1 MGELAQDLPRIPFT
15 FETVLLPPQS
25 NRDTL
30 MNTAKTFI
38 ILFILALIGCAGLGF
53 TLLQTKTDHRAT
65 LERLAIAQDRA
76 LADKEE
82 QLQQTLGQQTERHE
96 QRIQAMTQDFESK
109 LDALR
114 SDQRKQIADAYKEF
128 ENIFEGNRQTIE
140 YINLLEG
147 KVRGGQQ
154 LSKNEVE
161 KLTVITTGLGYLQ
174 KQYQKPLQEFTELE
188 AYFDR
193 QAARQPTAPEKPKA
207 GFFKRAFSKNFREAE
222 KQFYRE
228 EGQRQAFEQAQQEF
242 GRVYASAQQAMK
254 AVDLNA
260 DEQVKKLYALIEEKD
275 AANQQDLSEFFNK
288 ARQALRTHQ
297 NVLQFEPDTRL
308 PPATPAP

>member
-1 MGELAQDLPRIPFT
+1 MT
-15 FETVLLPPQS
+15 
-25 NRDTL
+25 
-30 MNTAKTFI
+30 TAKTFI
-38 ILFILALIGCAGLGF
+38 ILFILALIGCAGLSF
-53 TLLQTKTDHRAT
+53 TLWQTHGEHRAT
-65 LERLAIAQDRA
+65 LERLAMAHDRA
-76 LADKEE
+76 LEDKEE

-96 QRIQAMTQDFESK
+96 QRVQAMTQDFEAK

-147 KVRGGQQ
+147 KVRAGQQ

-161 KLTVITTGLGYLQ
+161 KLTVIATGLGYLQ

-188 AYFDR
+188 AYFER
-193 QAARQPTAPEKPKA
+193 QAARQPTVAEKPKA
-207 GFFKRAFSKNFREAE
+207 AFGFFKRTFSKNFREAE
-222 KQFYRE
+222 KQYYRE

-242 GRVYASAQQAMK
+242 YRVYASAQQAMQ
-254 AVDLNA
+254 AVNLNA
-260 DEQVKKLYALIEEKD
+260 DDQVKKLYGLIEEKD
-275 AANQQDLSEFFNK
+275 AASQQDLSEFFNK
-288 ARQALRTHQ
+288 ARKALRTHQ
-297 NVLQFEPDTRL
+297 EVLQFEPEAKL

>member
-1 MGELAQDLPRIPFT
+1 MT
-15 FETVLLPPQS
+15 
-25 NRDTL
+25 
-30 MNTAKTFI
+30 KTKAFF
-38 ILFILALIGCAGLGF
+38 ILFLLALIGCAGLGY
-53 TLLQTKTDHRAT
+53 TLLQTQAEQRAT
-65 LERLAIAQDRA
+65 LERLAIAHDRA

-82 QLQQTLGQQTERHE
+82 QLQQTLGEQTERHE

-147 KVRGGQQ
+147 KVRAGQQ

-193 QAARQPTAPEKPKA
+193 QAARQPSVPEKPKA
-207 GFFKRAFSKNFREAE
+207 TFGFFKRAFSKNFREAE

-242 GRVYASAQQAMK
+242 ARIYASAQQSMR
-254 AVDLNA
+254 AVNLNA
-260 DEQVKKLYALIEEKD
+260 DEQVKKLYALIEEKEG
-275 AANQQDLSEFFNK
+275 ANQQDLADFFNK

-297 NVLQFEPDTRL
+297 DVLQFEPETKL

>member
-1 MGELAQDLPRIPFT
+1 MT
-15 FETVLLPPQS
+15 KT
-25 NRDTL
+25 
-30 MNTAKTFI
+30 KTFF
-38 ILFILALIGCAGLGF
+38 ILFLLALIGCAGLGF
-53 TLLQTKTDHRAT
+53 TLWQTHAEHRAT
-65 LERLAIAQDRA
+65 LERLAIAHDRT

-82 QLQQTLGQQTERHE
+82 LLQQTLGEQTERHE

-109 LDALR
+109 LDGLR

-147 KVRGGQQ
+147 KMRAGQQ

-188 AYFDR
+188 AYFER
-193 QAARQPTAPEKPKA
+193 QASRQPSVPDKPKA
-207 GFFKRAFSKNFREAE
+207 TFGFFKRTFSKNYREAE
-222 KQFYRE
+222 KQYYRE

-242 GRVYASAQQAMK
+242 GRVYASAQQAMQ
-254 AVDLNA
+254 AVNLNA
-260 DEQVKKLYALIEEKD
+260 DEQVKKLYGLIEEKD
-275 AANQQDLSEFFNK
+275 NANQTDLAEFFNK

>member
-1 MGELAQDLPRIPFT
+1 MK
-15 FETVLLPPQS
+15 
-25 NRDTL
+25 
-30 MNTAKTFI
+30 TAKLFI
-38 ILFILALIGCAGLGF
+38 ILFVLALLGCAGLGY
-53 TLLQTKTDHRAT
+53 TLWQTHNEHRAM
-65 LERLAIAQDRA
+65 LERLAIAHDRA
-76 LADKEE
+76 LSEKEE
-82 QLQQTLGQQTERHE
+82 QMQQALGEQTERHE

-114 SDQRKQIADAYKEF
+114 TDQRKQIAAAYKEF

-147 KVRGGQQ
+147 KVRQGQQ

-193 QAARQPTAPEKPKA
+193 QAARQPTTDKPKTTF
-207 GFFKRAFSKNFREAE
+207 GFFKRTFSKNFREAE
-222 KQFYRE
+222 KQYYRE

-242 GRVYASAQQAMK
+242 GRVYASAQQAMQ
-254 AVDLNA
+254 AVNLNA
-260 DEQVKKLYALIEEKD
+260 DEQVKKLYGLIEEKD
-275 AANQQDLSEFFNK
+275 NANQADLAEFFNK

-297 NVLQFEPDTRL
+297 NVLQFEPDTKL

>member
-1 MGELAQDLPRIPFT
+1 MK
-15 FETVLLPPQS
+15 
-25 NRDTL
+25 
-30 MNTAKTFI
+30 TAKLFI
-38 ILFILALIGCAGLGF
+38 ILFVLALLGCAGLGY
-53 TLLQTKTDHRAT
+53 TLWQTHNEHRAM
-65 LERLAIAQDRA
+65 LERLAIAHDRA
-76 LADKEE
+76 LNEKED
-82 QLQQTLGQQTERHE
+82 QMQQALGEQTERHE

-114 SDQRKQIADAYKEF
+114 IDQRKQIAAAYKEF

-147 KVRGGQQ
+147 KVRQGQQ

-193 QAARQPTAPEKPKA
+193 QAARQPTTDKPKTTF
-207 GFFKRAFSKNFREAE
+207 GFFKRTFSKNFREAE
-222 KQFYRE
+222 KQYYRE

-242 GRVYASAQQAMK
+242 GRVYASAQQAMQ
-254 AVDLNA
+254 AVNLNA
-260 DEQVKKLYALIEEKD
+260 DEQVKKLYGLIEEKD
-275 AANQQDLSEFFNK
+275 NANQTDLAEFFNK